1 MQVSASVAVPVS
13 VIVLAAGQGTRMN
26 SDLPKVLHQMAGA
39 PLLHHALTTA
49 RTLDPA
55 RIVVVTGHGSEAVT
69 AAALAFDEAV
79 DAVLQNPQLGTAHA
93 VAQAAPLLTD
103 ATGDAIVLYADTPLI
118 REETLRAMLD
128 ARQRHGVVILGFHA
142 AQPGRYGR
150 LVTEGDTLLKIT
162 EWKDATE
169 AERAITLCNSGVVCA
184 DAQTL
189 MSLVAEVKNDNA
201 AGEYYLTDI
210 VELARARGL
219 SAGVVLCDEAETQGI
234 NTRAQLAEAEAAFQT
249 RARADALD
257 NGVTLTAPETVFF
270 ALDTHIGRD
279 AIIGPNVIFGPGVT
293 IESGAE
299 IKAFCHL
306 EGCHVSRGATVGP
319 FARLRPGAE
328 LAEDVHVGNFVEI
341 KNAILD
347 EGVKVGHLT
356 YLGDAD
362 VGEFTNIGAG
372 TVTCNYDGVMKH
384 RTTIGKR
391 AFIGSDTM
399 LVAPV
404 TVGDGALT
412 ASGSVITENVPAE
425 AIAIGRAKQVTKLG
439 LATKLFE
446 KLKAIKAAK
455 AKGL

>member
-1 MQVSASVAVPVS
+1 MQVSA
-13 VIVLAAGQGTRMN
+13 IILAAGQGTRMN
-26 SDLPKVLHQMAGA
+26 SDLPKVLHQVAAA
-39 PLLHHALTTA
+39 PLLHHALATA
-49 RTLDPA
+49 HSLEPS
-55 RIVVVTGHGSEAVT
+55 RIVVVTGHGGETVAASALGFSEM
-69 AAALAFDEAV
+69 V
-79 DAVLQNPQLGTAHA
+79 DTVLQDPQLGTAHA
-93 VAQAAPLLTD
+93 VAQAAPLL
-103 ATGDAIVLYADTPLI
+103 AEAEGEAIVLYADTPLI

-128 ARQRHGVVILGFHA
+128 ARQRHAVVVLGFHA
-142 AQPGRYGR
+142 ADPGRYGR
-150 LVTEGDTLLKIT
+150 LLTQGDDLLAIR
-162 EWKDATE
+162 EYKDATDQ
-169 AERAITLCNSGVVCA
+169 ERALTLCNSGVICA
-184 DAQTL
+184 DAKTL
-189 MSLVAEVKNDNA
+189 FSLVAAVTNDNA

-210 VELARARGL
+210 VELARQRGL
-219 SAGVVLCDEAETQGI
+219 TAGVVLCDEAETLGV
-234 NTRAQLAEAEAAFQT
+234 NTRAQLAEAEAAFQS
-249 RARADALD
+249 RARSDALE

-299 IKAFCHL
+299 IKGFCHL
-306 EGCHVSRGATVGP
+306 EGCHISRGATVGP

-356 YLGDAD
+356 YIGDAD
-362 VGEFTNIGAG
+362 IGEHTNIGAG

-404 TVGDGALT
+404 TIGDGALT
-412 ASGSVITENVPAE
+412 ASGSVITEDVPAE
-425 AIAIGRAKQVTKLG
+425 AVAIGRARQVTKPG
-439 LATKLFE
+439 LATRMFE
-446 KLKAIKAAK
+446 KLRAIKAAQK
-455 AKGL
+455 KG